1 MTAYANFKRMGK
13 REEPRSSGKRATH
26 HSDPPLWPP
35 LSGCTKGTLL
45 CPVLCRCKCPLSW
58 LFRRTGPC
66 HWSCGWSTCP
76 GERVQGIPWL
86 SIVLCRVQTA
96 QKDRRGPLGSVP
108 LHHPPPFAH
117 CSLHPTAQRESG

>member
-26 HSDPPLWPP
+26 HSDPPPWPP

-58 LFRRTGPC
+58 LFQRTGPC

-76 GERVQGIPWL
+76 GERVSRDSMAFHCSLQSPDCPEG
-86 SIVLCRVQTA
+86 QT
-96 QKDRRGPLGSVP
+96 RPFRICP

-117 CSLHPTAQRESG
+117 CSLRLTAQRESG